1 MGRRITLA
9 VLSHQRHFVLM
20 LSLLVFS
27 AGNGL
32 SQSSIFVYQGRLS
45 DGGVPA
51 NGSHDLQFRLRDAP
65 VGGIQI
71 GATVVREDVSVT
83 NGLFSVSIDFG
94 PTSFPGADRW
104 LEIGV
109 RPGASTGEYETL
121 SPLQPIASTPYSIQS
136 LNASNLGGVAASQY
150 VLTSDPRLSAATDVN
165 CANPCLSSP
174 EIVDGTIVNADISAS
189 AAIAPTKIAGT
200 AATLG
205 ANTYS
210 GTQSVTTGNLTL
222 PVTTNGN
229 NGVLTLGGE
238 RFLHRFG
245 SSVNTFVGG
254 GAGNFAMIGNYN
266 TGIGA
271 LSLSVNTNGSSN
283 TGVGGYAL
291 R

>member
-1 MGRRITLA
+1 MEDRMQPRLTFAVSSHHHQFILTL
-9 VLSHQRHFVLM
+9 F
-20 LSLLVFS
+20 LLVFCS
-27 AGNGL
+27 DYGL

-136 LNASNLGGVAASQY
+136 
-150 VLTSDPRLSAATDVN
+150 
-165 CANPCLSSP
+165 
-174 EIVDGTIVNADISAS
+174 
-189 AAIAPTKIAGT
+189 
-200 AATLG
+200 
-205 ANTYS
+205 
-210 GTQSVTTGNLTL
+210 
-222 PVTTNGN
+222 
-229 NGVLTLGGE
+229 
-238 RFLHRFG
+238 
-245 SSVNTFVGG
+245 
-254 GAGNFAMIGNYN
+254 
-266 TGIGA
+266 
-271 LSLSVNTNGSSN
+271 
-283 TGVGGYAL
+283 
-291 R
+291 